1 MNSATGSR
9 LPASRVLARRSL
21 LAAFAALPFLGL
33 AARAADKPLTL
44 SAEDQA
50 DLKRVAAY
58 LNGLRSVKAKFQQ
71 VASTGSISFGRIYLR
86 RPGDLRVEYDPPIPV
101 LLVADGFWVSYY
113 DSQLDQL
120 TQVPIEQT
128 PIWFLVQNTI
138 EFTSK
143 ISVTSIE
150 RSPGAI
156 RLTMYQTDKP
166 DAGSAS
172 LTFADEPLE
181 LRQWTIKDSQG
192 TQVEIALQDA
202 EFGVALSNDLFAAPK
217 TRRQQGLTTKG

>member
-1 MNSATGSR
+1 MTFNFR
-9 LPASRVLARRSL
+9 LPTTSPLNRRAL
-21 LAAFAALPFLGL
+21 LGAFAALPFMGL
-33 AARAADKPLTL
+33 AAQAADKPMNL
-44 SAEDQA
+44 SDEDRA

-58 LNGLRSVKAKFQQ
+58 LNNLRSVQAKFQQ

-113 DSQLDQL
+113 DKQLDQL
-120 TQVPIEQT
+120 TQIPIEQT

-138 EFTSK
+138 EFTPK
-143 ISVTSIE
+143 ITVTNIE

-156 RLTMYQTDKP
+156 RLTMFQTDKP
-166 DAGSAS
+166 DGGSAS
-172 LTFADEPLE
+172 LTFADDPLE

-202 EFGVALSNDLFAAPK
+202 EFGLPLSNDLFAAPK
-217 TRRQQGLTTKG
+217 TRRQQGLGGKG